1 MLLSC
6 NINGIFYSHV
16 YFYLRVELYHWIF
29 FFFHL
34 CYIVSIII
42 SSLVYN
48 FYCYTELIIFTWI
61 NYEIETI
68 KVCKLDNIIHGFSRF
83 LDRLYHKIL
92 SQTIGN
98 SKKTYISLHEYKVWQ
113 VIQVQFQFDSLHFTW
128 EFHPQYHQNFI
139 RPSSPRSLNIS
150 QSRNIKKIIIIITR

>member
-1 MLLSC
+1 MEYF
-6 NINGIFYSHV
+6 IRMYIFIFESNYII
-16 YFYLRVELYHWIF
+16 EF

-83 LDRLYHKIL
+83 LDKLYHKIL